1 MGEPREGAGAGER
14 ARAVRAMFSAIA
26 PTYDRLNRI
35 LSCGVDAS
43 WRRSLVSHL
52 PRGPV
57 RLLDLACGTGDVTIE
72 ALRSRPEARVWCADF
87 SLPMLQGAV
96 PKLRRE
102 GFGTRASFQAA
113 SAEDLPY
120 RDGVF
125 DAVTI
130 AFGIRNVVRR
140 ERALG
145 EMGRVLRPGGQALIL
160 DFSLPPH
167 PVVARAYGFYFRR
180 ILPLLGGLL
189 SGNYQAYRYLPES
202 VDGFPPR
209 ETFAGMMEDQG
220 FEGVT
225 YEDFTLGVATLY
237 RGARR

>member
-1 MGEPREGAGAGER
+1 
-14 ARAVRAMFSAIA
+14 MFSAIA

-35 LSCGVDAS
+35 LSFGIDAS
-43 WRRSLVSHL
+43 WRRAMVSRL

-57 RLLDLACGTGDVTIE
+57 RVLDLACGTGDVMLE
-72 ALRSRPEARVWCADF
+72 ALRLRSEAEVWGADF
-87 SLPMLQGAV
+87 SVPMLRGAV
-96 PKLRRE
+96 RKVRRE
-102 GFGTRASFQAA
+102 GFRGRVSFQAA

-120 RDGVF
+120 RDETF

-130 AFGIRNVVRR
+130 AFGIRNVTRR

-145 EMGRVLRPGGQALIL
+145 EIWRVLRPGGRALIL
-160 DFSLPPH
+160 DFSLPPNA
-167 PVVARAYGFYFRR
+167 VIAAAYGFYFRR
-180 ILPLLGGLL
+180 ALPLLGGFF

-209 ETFAGMMEDQG
+209 ETFAGMMRQEG

-225 YEDFTLGVATLY
+225 FEDYTLGVATLY
-237 RGARR
+237 RGERR